1 MRRCVQTM
9 SRSRRQFCHFDVLE
23 AVGMTEDILIETHG
37 NNIGPVCQAHPIA
50 SGTVGRMAVADSLW
64 PTSYR
69 RQMIH

>member
-1 MRRCVQTM
+1 M
-9 SRSRRQFCHFDVLE
+9 FDVLE

-37 NNIGPVCQAHPIA
+37 KTSWLVCQAHPIA

-64 PTSYR
+64 PTSCR